1 VTDRRVFL
9 SALTGGLLAAPLAA
23 EGQQPGKVARVG
35 YLSEFSPPPPG
46 VRPLF
51 FEALRELGW
60 VDRQNVIIEPRWAQG
75 HFERLPDLAAELV
88 RLRVDVI
95 VTGFSRGTIAAKHA
109 TSTIPII
116 MLSGVDPVY
125 EGLIASLARPGGN
138 VTGTTVE
145 IAPET
150 AGWSKRLEVLK
161 EAAPAIAHVTVLWT
175 RFVVEK
181 MATAW
186 VTHARSTARTLG
198 VTLQA
203 IEIAAPKDLDA
214 AFASIKGNRTDALA
228 VFTDPTRNPRIIEF
242 AARNRLPAIYGFR
255 AAVAAGGLLFWGPD
269 LVFFRRAAEYVDK
282 ILKGAK
288 PADLPVEQPNKFELV
303 INLKTAKALGLT
315 IPQSLLLRA
324 DQVIE

>member
-1 VTDRRVFL
+1 VIDRRAFIGTL
-9 SALTGGLLAAPLAA
+9 AGGLLAAPLAA
-23 EGQQPGKVARVG
+23 ETQQPGKVPRVG

-95 VTGFSRGTIAAKHA
+95 VTGFSRGTLAAKHA
-109 TSTIPII
+109 TSTIPIV

-214 AFASIKGNRTDALA
+214 AFTSIKGNRTDALA
-228 VFTDPTRNPRIIEF
+228 VFTDPKHNLSIIEF

-255 AAVAAGGLLFWGPD
+255 AAVAAGGLLCWGPD

-288 PADLPVEQPNKFELV
+288 PGDLPVEQPTKFDLV

>member
-1 VTDRRVFL
+1 MDRRAFVV
-9 SALTGGLLAAPLAA
+9 GLGAVLAAPRGANA
-23 EGQQPGKVARVG
+23 KQAGKVPRVG
-35 YLSEFSPPPPG
+35 YLSEFSPPPPS

-51 FEALRELGW
+51 FEALREFGW
-60 VDRQNVIIEPRWAQG
+60 VDGHNVIIESRWANG
-75 HFERLPDLAAELV
+75 HLEQLPDLAAELV
-88 RLRVDVI
+88 RLRVDII
-95 VTGFSRGTIAAKHA
+95 VTGFSRGTIAAKQA
-109 TSTIPII
+109 TSTIPIV

-150 AGWSKRLEVLK
+150 TGWSKRLELLK
-161 EAAPAIAHVTVLWT
+161 EAAPAIARVTVLWT

-198 VTLQA
+198 FTLQT
-203 IEIAAPKDLDA
+203 IEISAPEDLDA
-214 AFASIKGNRTDALA
+214 GFVSIKNNRTDALA
-228 VFTDPTRNPRIIEF
+228 IFTDPTHNPRIVEF

-282 ILKGAK
+282 ILRGAK
-288 PADLPVEQPNKFELV
+288 PADLPIEQPTKFELV
-303 INLKTAKALGLT
+303 INMKTAKALGLT
-315 IPQSLLLRA
+315 IPPSLLLRA
-324 DQVIE
+324 DQIIE